1 MTTIQNLG
9 VQEASIELQRLQFE
23 EQKAQRVV
31 QEAFQE
37 KQLLEQKAQ
46 REVQEASIELQ
57 RLQFEEQKAQREVQE
72 KQFVENQ
79 RNLDERVKDRKQSTY
94 ISAQQQLSN
103 KFSAELQTFIANSRL
118 ENADPNI
125 KAPTPATHE
134 DIIELSNEIQN
145 YIDS

>member
-37 KQLLEQKAQ
+37 KQLL
-46 REVQEASIELQ
+46 
-57 RLQFEEQKAQREVQE
+57 EQKAQREVQE